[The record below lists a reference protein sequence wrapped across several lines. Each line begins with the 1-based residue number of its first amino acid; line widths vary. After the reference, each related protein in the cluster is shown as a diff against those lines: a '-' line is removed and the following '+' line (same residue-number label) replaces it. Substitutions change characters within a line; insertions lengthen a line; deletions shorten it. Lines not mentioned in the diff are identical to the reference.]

1 MVARPQVREPDLV
14 RAAAGARFLPFFV
27 WMGCGGSGVAALDV
41 GAPFFDEAAHV
52 VGEGRVEGE
61 ALAGEGVVEA
71 EGFGVERLAGA
82 GVEAVLDELPVFGEG
97 GAFEDFV
104 AAVVFVVEEGVA
116 DVFEVGADLVCAP
129 GFEDAFDDVDVSEAF
144 EYAPVGDGWFAVAS
158 VGEACHDFAVGEA
171 APDVAGDGACFAFE
185 VAPADGD
192 VAPGGGLVEELGGE
206 VVFGFLGLGDDE
218 EARGVLVYAVDEP
231 GAGVGGV
238 EEGVAAEVPGEG
250 VDEGAGV
257 VPVGGVDD
265 HAGGFVDDE
274 QGFVLIYDVEGNV
287 LGDDF
292 DFAAG
297 VCHHDGDDVAGLYL
311 VAGFDGVAVDPD
323 VPGVGGFLYF
333 CAGGVGEAGH
343 EELVHAEEVL
353 SVFRFDAVVFVH
365 FRFGAV
371 VFFVEELFVVVGVLR
386 HGCGRVVSVS
396 CRRSESAVVA
406 FSSSRVM

>member
-27 WMGCGGSGVAALDV
+27 CMGCGGSGVAALDV

-192 VAPGGGLVEELGGE
+192 VAPGGR
-206 VVFGFLGLGDDE
+206 
-218 EARGVLVYAVDEP
+218 ARG
-231 GAGVGGV
+231 GG
-238 EEGVAAEVPGEG
+238 
-250 VDEGAGV
+250 
-257 VPVGGVDD
+257 
-265 HAGGFVDDE
+265 
-274 QGFVLIYDVEGNV
+274 
-287 LGDDF
+287 
-292 DFAAG
+292 
-297 VCHHDGDDVAGLYL
+297 
-311 VAGFDGVAVDPD
+311 
-323 VPGVGGFLYF
+323 
-333 CAGGVGEAGH
+333 
-343 EELVHAEEVL
+343 
-353 SVFRFDAVVFVH
+353 
-365 FRFGAV
+365 
-371 VFFVEELFVVVGVLR
+371 
-386 HGCGRVVSVS
+386 
-396 CRRSESAVVA
+396 RR
-406 FSSSRVM
+406 R